1 MLCVS
6 YDSLFISARWP
17 SHTLIIPSYVFTNI
31 RLSVTISQD
40 HFHEY
45 TALKQVEKN
54 SRQLEHRTDTLTY
67 AGIIILKLARIT
79 WSYDRVVNRTANEHL
94 TRPWRT
100 KNPINKRLILWQ
112 KSQ

>member
-6 YDSLFISARWP
+6 CDSLFISARWP
-17 SHTLIIPSYVFTNI
+17 AHTLIIPSYVFTNI
-31 RLSVTISQD
+31 RLSVSISQN

-45 TALKQVEKN
+45 TALEQVEKN
-54 SRQLEHRTDTLTY
+54 SRQLEHRPDTLTY
-67 AGIIILKLARIT
+67 AEIIILKLTRTT
-79 WSYDRVVNRTANEHL
+79 WSYDRVVNRVANQRL
-94 TRPWRT
+94 TRTWRT